1 MKKDRDQVAIKDH
14 DQKEMLYKHFR
25 AQGWMA
31 QIEVP
36 IITEKGI
43 KKKPPQVTDI
53 DVLGIRP
60 SAELR
65 WHLIIG
71 DCKTWVHIS
80 PVNRVL
86 WVRGL
91 QQAMQASSSIVL
103 VKRRERQQIERDHKL
118 FADQLGV
125 LLIQEE
131 EFATYDQS
139 VIYPAGS
146 AAYEESIDVLEA
158 IRTRIGGGFPPLR
171 GLVQWL
177 MCGAWAII
185 DHAILLR
192 KLMGQ
197 IQKARGEI
205 DPRRDDHLAL
215 IFEMASAFGIPFAS
229 LTGKVFRSH
238 LKPDQRELLED
249 AVRLIIWGGREQ
261 YDFYNAVRQQLI
273 AAKGGDPGEQLAFP
287 NWNEFLELLRNYLEA
302 PHLAFK
308 TPQLL
313 RSVGMGVFTGAPADA
328 LSRIDDRMLLHLA
341 LKLAVYVCRAAKLPQ
356 DAVERMKA
364 LFNPRITQLVELPE
378 SSARAR
384 EDQPLIQNP
393 EKSRGE
399 Q

>member
-1 MKKDRDQVAIKDH
+1 MIKDR

-36 IITEKGI
+36 IATERGI
-43 KKKPPQVTDI
+43 SKKTPQVTDI

-65 WHLIIG
+65 WHLVIG
-71 DCKTWVHIS
+71 DCKTRRQES

-91 QQAMQASSSIVL
+91 QEAMIASSSIVL
-103 VKRRERQQIERDHKL
+103 LKRDARSQIERDHKL
-118 FADQLGV
+118 FADRLGV

-139 VIYPAGS
+139 VVYPAGS
-146 AAYEESIDVLEA
+146 AAYGESVDVLEA
-158 IRTRIGGGFPPLR
+158 IRSRIGGGFPRLR
-171 GLVQWL
+171 GLVQWV
-177 MCGAWAII
+177 MGDAWAIT

-192 KLMGQ
+192 QILGQ
-197 IQKARGEI
+197 IRAVRGEI
-205 DPRRDDHLAL
+205 DPRRDDHLAFIL
-215 IFEMASAFGIPFAS
+215 EIASAFGIPFAS
-229 LTGKVFRSH
+229 LTGNVFRSH

-249 AVRLIIWGGREQ
+249 AVRLIVWGGREQ
-261 YDFYNAVRQQLI
+261 YDFYNSLRQQLI
-273 AAKGGDPGEQLAFP
+273 KARGGDPGEQLALP
-287 NWNEFLELLRNYLEA
+287 NWDVFLELLRGYLEA

-313 RSVGMGVFTGAPADA
+313 RNVGIGVFTGAPADA
-328 LSRIDDRMLLHLA
+328 FSRVDDRMLLHLG
-341 LKLAVYVCRAAKLPQ
+341 LKLAVYVCRAANLPQ
-356 DAVERMKA
+356 DAVERMKE
-364 LFNPRITQLVELPE
+364 LFTPRIAYLVEPPE

-384 EDQPLIQNP
+384 EDQPLIPNP
-393 EKSRGE
+393 EKSRRE
-399 Q
+399 T

>member
-1 MKKDRDQVAIKDH
+1 MKDRN
-14 DQKEMLYKHFR
+14 QKEMLYKHFR

-36 IITEKGI
+36 IVTERGI
-43 KKKPPQVTDI
+43 KKKTPQVTDI

-65 WHLIIG
+65 WHLVIG
-71 DCKTWVHIS
+71 DCKTRGQVS

-103 VKRRERQQIERDHKL
+103 LKRGEWQQIERDHKL

-125 LLIQEE
+125 LLMQEE
-131 EFATYDQS
+131 EFPTYDQS
-139 VIYPAGS
+139 VIYPTGS
-146 AAYEESIDVLEA
+146 AAFEESVDVIEA
-158 IRTRIGGGFPPLR
+158 IRSRIGGGFPPLR

-177 MCGAWAII
+177 MSDAWAII

-192 KLMGQ
+192 KLLGQ

-229 LTGKVFRSH
+229 LTGNVFRSH
-238 LKPDQRELLED
+238 LKPNQRELLED
-249 AVRLIIWGGREQ
+249 AVRIIIWGGREQ

-287 NWNEFLELLRNYLEA
+287 NWNEFLELLRNYLEV

-313 RSVGMGVFTGAPADA
+313 RNVGMGVFTGAPADA
-328 LSRIDDRMLLHLA
+328 LSRVDDRMLLHLA
-341 LKLAVYVCRAAKLPQ
+341 LKLVVYVCRAAKLPL
-356 DAVERMKA
+356 DAEERMKG
-364 LFNPRITQLVELPE
+364 LFTPRIAKLVEPCE
-378 SSARAR
+378 SSPHIR
-384 EDQPLIQNP
+384 E
-393 EKSRGE
+393 SC
-399 Q
+399 